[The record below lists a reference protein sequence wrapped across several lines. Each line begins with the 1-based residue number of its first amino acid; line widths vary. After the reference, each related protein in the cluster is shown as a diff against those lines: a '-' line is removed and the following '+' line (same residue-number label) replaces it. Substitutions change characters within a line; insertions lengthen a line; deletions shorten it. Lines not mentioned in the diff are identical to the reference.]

1 VALWTLHQ
9 LISSR
14 SRRDSRNPSRPDR
27 GPIALSPTAG
37 LSALTL
43 FDAAILWMTW
53 REWRKRITDHDFRPG
68 G

>member
-14 SRRDSRNPSRPDR
+14 SRRDSRTLSGPNR
-27 GPIALSPTAG
+27 GPIALSPTVG
-37 LSALTL
+37 LWGQTL

-53 REWRKRITDHDFRPG
+53 REWRKRITDRDFRHG